1 MSPLFLFALMVA
13 TCSSLVGEVP
23 TDPAPNSTDNAVTT
37 NSVSRDCVQVT
48 GSFAGVDTGDAAG
61 DALFLSGE
69 LFLCSDDVVV
79 VGEADLNEVAV
90 GAQLAA
96 AVEGPLL
103 YPHPRLA
110 AEIGRL
116 KPVRVHLIGNVD
128 VITPLDATVLKHGIG
143 DAVDYTKT

>member
-1 MSPLFLFALMVA
+1 MSPLFLFALIVA
-13 TCSSLVGEVP
+13 ACSSLVGEIP
-23 TDPAPNSTDNAVTT
+23 TDPAPNSADNTATT
-37 NSVSRDCVQVT
+37 TSVSRDCVQVT
-48 GSFAGVDTGDAAG
+48 GGSAAVDTGDVAG

-96 AVEGPLL
+96 AVKGPLL

-116 KPVRVHLIGNVD
+116 KPLRV
-128 VITPLDATVLKHGIG
+128 
-143 DAVDYTKT
+143 